1 MSLVDFLVS
10 LKQEDIQI
18 IKKSDVATR
27 WQNKMF
33 SNISEQE
40 LNDIYFEHLY
50 WHICSYNKIPSDYG
64 DKAI

>member
-40 LNDIYFEHLY
+40 LNDIYFEHL
-50 WHICSYNKIPSDYG
+50 
-64 DKAI
+64 